1 MSSLKKVFFTCA
13 IFFVALAIPT
23 ITLAYDQCEGSFTQP
38 DGSKII
44 QSGVC
49 DYAGGINIINGGA
62 PSCSAFGKQYFSDA
76 NYHSI
81 NDDIVHCGFNGGQS
95 YSCCA
100 KNASSPPPGAECQGF
115 ASNSTTTQVGQ
126 CIYYTTDTNA
136 PYTTDENALH
146 TCTDQTSC
154 PRVSCST
161 ITQKIFGNSAYHGI
175 TDQVKSCPIGLNAN
189 PGEIYQCCASDTQ
202 PSPVAPPVPCT
213 TLGPSGFCNQIS
225 TGLGQIQVN
234 PSTII
239 GSLFGILL
247 SISGGIALIIIM
259 LSGYRIVFSQGD
271 PEKLKGAREGLTSAI
286 IGLLFIIFSVVI
298 LQVIGVDILHLP
310 GLNK

>member
-95 YSCCA
+95 YNCCA
-100 KNASSPPPGAECQGF
+100 KNASS
-115 ASNSTTTQVGQ
+115 
-126 CIYYTTDTNA
+126 
-136 PYTTDENALH
+136 
-146 TCTDQTSC
+146 
-154 PRVSCST
+154 
-161 ITQKIFGNSAYHGI
+161 
-175 TDQVKSCPIGLNAN
+175 
-189 PGEIYQCCASDTQ
+189 
-202 PSPVAPPVPCT
+202 APPVPCT